1 MTRINI
7 SPVTRIEGHA
17 EVRIDLDEAGGVE
30 SAHFNVVELRGFE
43 KFMIGAAV
51 EEAPRI
57 TPRICGICPTAHHV
71 ASAMACDQIF
81 GAQIPDTAKKLR
93 ELLMHGQYV
102 HSHSLHFFM
111 LAAPDFLIGHDV
123 PAEERNILSLVKKEP
138 EIAKNAIKVRKF
150 GQRLTEAIGG
160 KPIHPSSAIPG
171 GMSHPITETQRTELL
186 EMAKE
191 SRTIAEETWSL
202 ARDILDK
209 TDLSFGAVDTAF
221 MGSAENGKY
230 SVCGGTTKVIDAG
243 GSPVTTFSGKDYL
256 NYIEE
261 YSEDWSYLK
270 FSRLK
275 DGQYYRVGPLAR
287 LNIIDSMGTPAAD
300 AALDEY
306 RDKFGRHVQT
316 TLAYNPARYIEFLA
330 SCERAVEILSNPSI
344 TSTDVRTEVDSV
356 VNNRGVGIIEAPRGT
371 LVHDY
376 TVNDEG
382 FIENCNLIVATCQNN
397 WAMDKGVENVARKVI
412 SDGKISESG
421 KNQIEMV
428 IRAYDP
434 CISCATHA
442 IGKMPVKFTIVPKE
456 RLLNQNMRKSEIGE
470 RDA

>member
-17 EVRIDLDEAGGVE
+17 EVRIDLDSSGGVE

-57 TPRICGICPTAHHV
+57 TPRICGICPTSHHV

-81 GAQIPDTAKKLR
+81 GAQIPDTAKNLR

-111 LAAPDFLIGHDV
+111 LAAPDFLIGHEVD
-123 PAEERNILSLVKKEP
+123 AGERNILGLVKKEP

-186 EMAKE
+186 EMANE
-191 SRTIAEETWSL
+191 ACRIAGDCWGL

-209 TDLSFGAVDTAF
+209 TDLSFGAVETAF
-221 MGSAENGKY
+221 MGCAEKGKH
-230 SVCGGTTKVIDAG
+230 SVCGGTTKVIDANG
-243 GSPVTTFSGKDYL
+243 TPVTSFSGKGYADL
-256 NYIEE
+256 IEE
-261 YSEDWSYLK
+261 YSENWSYLK

-275 DGQYYRVGPLAR
+275 DGRFYRVGPLAR
-287 LNIIDSMGTPAAD
+287 LNIVDSMGTPAAD
-300 AALDEY
+300 AALEEY
-306 RDKFGRHVQT
+306 RNKFGRHVQT

-344 TSTDVRTEVDSV
+344 TSDDVRTPVDTV
-356 VNNRGVGIIEAPRGT
+356 MNNRGVGIIEAPRGT
-371 LVHDY
+371 LIHDY

-382 FIENCNLIVATCQNN
+382 FIEKCNLIVATCQNN
-397 WAMDKGVENVARKVI
+397 WAMDRGVENVARKVL
-412 SDGKISESG
+412 SNGTISESG

-442 IGKMPVKFTIVPKE
+442 IGKMPVTFIIVPKRE
-456 RLLNQNMRKSEIGE
+456 DVPSKCDNNGTWC
-470 RDA
+470 

>member
-17 EVRIDLDEAGGVE
+17 EVRIDLDGNGGVE

-57 TPRICGICPTAHHV
+57 TPRICGICPTSHHV

-81 GAQIPDTAKKLR
+81 GAQIPDTAKQLR

-111 LAAPDFLIGHDV
+111 LAAPDFLIGHEV
-123 PAEERNILSLVKKEP
+123 PAGERNILSLVKKEP
-138 EIAKNAIKVRKF
+138 QIAKNAIKVRKF

-171 GMSHPITETQRTELL
+171 GMSHPITEAQRNELL
-186 EMAKE
+186 PMAVE
-191 SRTIAEETWSL
+191 ARTIAEECWSL
-202 ARDILDK
+202 ARDILNQ
-209 TDLSFGAVDTAF
+209 TDLSFGAVDSAF
-221 MGSAENGKY
+221 MGSTENGRY
-230 SVCGGTTKVIDAG
+230 SICGGTTKVIDKN
-243 GSPVTTFSGKDYL
+243 GSPIASFSGKEYANL
-256 NYIEE
+256 IEE

-275 DGQYYRVGPLAR
+275 DGRYYRVGPLAR

-300 AALDEY
+300 AALEEY
-306 RDKFGRHVQT
+306 RDKFGRYVQT

-356 VNNRGVGIIEAPRGT
+356 ANNRGVGIIEAPRGT
-371 LVHDY
+371 LIHDY
-376 TVNDEG
+376 TVNDGG
-382 FIENCNLIVATCQNN
+382 FIEKCNLIVATCQNN
-397 WAMDKGVENVARKVI
+397 WAMDRGVENVARKVI
-412 SDGKISESG
+412 SNGQISESG

-442 IGKMPVKFTIVPKE
+442 IGKMPVQFTIMPK
-456 RLLNQNMRKSEIGE
+456 RKNLTSKNQKTGIGAG
-470 RDA
+470 DA

>member
-43 KFMIGAAV
+43 KFLIGAAV

-57 TPRICGICPTAHHV
+57 TPRICGICPTSHHV
-71 ASAMACDQIF
+71 ASALACDQIF
-81 GAQIPDTAKKLR
+81 GADVPDTAKHLR
-93 ELLMHGQYV
+93 ELLMHGQFV

-111 LAAPDFLIGHDV
+111 LAAPDFLIGHEV
-123 PAEERNILSLVKKEP
+123 PADERNILGLVKKEP
-138 EIAKNAIKVRKF
+138 EIAKKAIIVRKF

-186 EMAKE
+186 EMATE
-191 SRTIAEETWSL
+191 ARTIAEECWGL
-202 ARDILDK
+202 ARDLLDK

-221 MGSAENGKY
+221 MGGTENGRY
-230 SVCGGTTKVIDAG
+230 SVCGGTTKVIDTDG
-243 GSPVTTFSGKDYL
+243 TPISTFSGEAYL
-256 NYIEE
+256 NHIEE

-270 FSRLK
+270 FSRLN
-275 DGQYYRVGPLAR
+275 DGRYYRVGPLAR
-287 LNIIDSMGTPAAD
+287 LNIVDRMGTPAAD

-306 RDKFGRHVQT
+306 RDKFGRYVQT

-330 SCERAVEILSNPSI
+330 SCERAVELLSDSSI
-344 TSTDVRTEVDSV
+344 TSDDVRSPVDDV
-356 VNNRGVGIIEAPRGT
+356 VNTRGVGIIEAPRGT
-371 LVHDY
+371 LIHDY
-376 TVNDEG
+376 TVNEEG
-382 FIENCNLIVATCQNN
+382 FMEKCNLIVATCQNN
-397 WAMDKGVENVARKVI
+397 RAMDQGVFDVARKVV
-412 SDGKISESG
+412 SNGAISESG

-442 IGKMPVKFTIVPKE
+442 IGRMPFKCMIVPK
-456 RLLNQNMRKSEIGE
+456 RKEFNENKVKTTIGC
-470 RDA
+470 